1 MAVSAFGEPVG
12 QGWTQVAELA
22 IAFALSLLIGLE
34 REAQQKSAGM
44 RTYTLVGLGAALF
57 VQVSKY
63 GFSDILGTHVTL
75 DPSRV
80 AAQIVTGV
88 GFIGGGLI
96 FVRRDAVRGLTTAAS
111 VWVTA
116 AVGSA
121 AGAGLPVL
129 AAVTTGMYFLVLYGL
144 RPLARQVRRLQPDT
158 LALRISYADQRGLLR
173 EILKHCT
180 EHGFAVAEL
189 TTTESTRGD
198 QTSPTVEVIVSLTGR
213 GDLAALTGA
222 LRRQDG
228 VFAVAAA
235 DPNSEASSAHSS
247 SLTTATRPTMTMTAR
262 STAGGSR
269 RPTRAPITPP
279 RIEPAAISPA
289 AAQSMCAVATNTIAA
304 TKFTNPASTF
314 FKAFCRCSD
323 SASSRP
329 RNPISSTPC
338 AAPK

>member
-1 MAVSAFGEPVG
+1 MAVTAFGESVG

-22 IAFALSLLIGLE
+22 IAFVLSLLIGLE

-57 VQVSKY
+57 VLVSKY
-63 GFSDILGTHVTL
+63 GFTDVLGPHVGL

-129 AAVTTGMYFLVLYGL
+129 AAVTTGMYFLVLYAL
-144 RPLARQVRRLQPDT
+144 RPLARRVRGLQPDT

-173 EILKHCT
+173 EIVKRCT

-189 TTTESTRGD
+189 TTTDSGASHQTR
-198 QTSPTVEVIVSLTGR
+198 PAVEVIVALTGR
-213 GDLAALTGA
+213 GNLAELTSALSQ
-222 LRRQDG
+222 QDG
-228 VFAVAAA
+228 VFAVALA
-235 DPNSEASSAHSS
+235 DPNSE
-247 SLTTATRPTMTMTAR
+247 
-262 STAGGSR
+262 
-269 RPTRAPITPP
+269 
-279 RIEPAAISPA
+279 E
-289 AAQSMCAVATNTIAA
+289 
-304 TKFTNPASTF
+304 
-314 FKAFCRCSD
+314 
-323 SASSRP
+323 
-329 RNPISSTPC
+329 
-338 AAPK
+338 